1 MNPKNIKEILGK
13 LNVLAELT
21 YKVQNSD
28 KEW

>member
-1 MNPKNIKEILGK
+1 MNPKNIKEIHGK
-13 LNVLAELT
+13 LNLLAELT